1 MAATA
6 NTKGAE
12 TAADKKP
19 ADAVAEV
26 KKGSNETDTR
36 TTLSQQATKPGDAA
50 AVADR
55 PNTASDH
62 LPAITALPKDAAT
75 ALGKPGDKPPAANHL
90 PELAALPKDSP
101 VAHPKPTDSKTSA
114 AADHLPTIAPLP
126 KDAPAPPPKPGD
138 ARTAAAPEVLP
149 PLEQTKAPTLDRKT
163 LEQTAEEIHSALHRT
178 TLGFN
183 RPDREKV
190 TRILG
195 PLNQADRQ
203 ALEQVYEDKFGD
215 KTKAKAL
222 SAAIADKSGIDHTT
236 DFQSSF
242 LRQEIAGK
250 FKGPNSVE
258 QAEITSIMNRVDGKT
273 NDAGALMV
281 AINRTRDDSD
291 RGNVA
296 IRAVFETLN
305 EGQIKELD
313 QNFKRDYGRTWQEAL
328 KELGDD
334 VKPQTLKALEILKH
348 GTDHKSPQDV
358 KDLARIAVDA
368 KDPRLLGEAL
378 RGTDND
384 TRKQL
389 LEDPKF
395 MKDLT
400 IAFPTQGWTSQSL
413 ANMYERADAKGH
425 LKTGFGGSLDLNTLL
440 DPVARDYLTEGRIS
454 LKTITTQDTGKW
466 LLDDREN
473 VALAAKN
480 VSESERQQFNLGAKL
495 TEEKREPKTQEERDA
510 KNYYDKIHET
520 FSDRGN
526 PREVAM
532 WESLL
537 KHGRENIVT
546 EMAETH
552 SNAWGPFGWGSKH
565 SRQDLMSRAENLS
578 QKDYDL
584 LRDPVKGKEFRR
596 EIEESLTKYADEGER
611 TRIMQMLELKASKPS
626 YEESKQ
632 VHRAITATI
641 ADNKGHDFLGMG
653 TSYDAK
659 NILNN
664 FTSMT
669 PEDAAKIKANPAYAK
684 ELRDFLTNDSEFSKT
699 EQLLAQRMID
709 KAEKTG
715 TVPKPDELDK
725 LLKLTAGGDG
735 KKQDILIQAQKA
747 LEADPQL
754 RARLSAPKESL
765 SPEDRIVR
773 DLIVEK
779 YQSGRAR
786 HGRYDQTGQET
797 VRAVDKFIETGKL
810 SLQDKFNLRFDRKSL
825 VEAAA
830 TATPEERAALR
841 DRFRPDELKVIDSAA
856 ANGGKFSLA
865 DRIQLMS
872 MGLGEKVQDFKPE
885 LERLHTTKDG
895 LVKLQQAKDEFSQKY
910 GRSLD
915 DVVLR
920 AVEPQEKSNFQT
932 LLTASDSD
940 GRQTFYDNVW
950 TALQSDS
957 GASAGGTGLTMR
969 KSIDQTANSLEEYQ
983 KIYKSLPLE
992 KQRELDEFFNKSF
1005 EQHKQSKEK
1014 LAELVITA
1022 TITAAALAAAPFT
1035 AGASAAALA
1044 AYASVAAAGGAA
1056 LSVGTHWAIEGN
1068 DYSKDKVI
1076 GNVVHGAIAGGLIFA
1091 MPPAGSVAA
1100 VFGQGAKAVVTDTAV
1115 VTAMTGVRAAERA
1128 AVEKALAETLMQTG
1142 KNFGE
1147 KEALEVLKHAA
1158 PSLTGDASQQV
1169 ARQLAE
1175 SVAKNY
1181 GTIDAGVNALKV
1193 QAAEAGK
1200 NSAAQLGKQ
1209 VLESSAIGGAGNFV
1223 ATLADAPFNPNGLDV
1238 NNLLTQ
1244 TFVGATVGAIMPVAF
1259 KGAVSGTKYVLN
1271 ISKETNAATGAVDAV
1286 VHATPGE
1293 PVQIRHA
1300 DGNVETVTGKAKLQN
1315 GDQIVSGP
1323 EAPTATAK
1331 PESGSE
1337 RPPVAKGSADA
1348 PPEAQTGGNKP
1359 ADTTGN
1365 GSPETRTET
1374 PQTRHNEKGQL
1385 VNEKNQLINEQGKLI
1400 DGQGRLVN
1408 EEGKLIN
1415 ERGRLI
1421 NERGQTINEHNQVID
1436 SKGNLIESEFP
1447 TYPQSEFDR
1456 VRPELVQDLHQ
1467 WKTLDGKNVGE
1478 EFDALAKKLNLTEAE
1493 KNQILDGLQTVR
1505 EHGARMRDIDPEQAI
1520 NWKHTEREFGAAV
1533 DYAARNNFT
1542 KEQTQ
1547 DLLLSA
1553 MFSDG
1558 LKTKFNFTTHNVDG
1572 ATAFEQFAKQH
1583 LKDLPADR
1591 IAGIKQAI
1599 LEHQVAPPEFMAM
1612 IYGGAIMGSIKAENR
1627 AMTDV
1632 ETAALNSLKAKISN
1646 PLALGP
1652 DGLIEV
1658 PGAPKGAKAVKL
1670 TADEQ
1675 ALLNRTGLDHWYVP
1689 NEGNAWNRF
1698 SRGLIDADG
1707 IDNYAGPGGLSKI
1720 IGLRGPGKAAF
1731 FQDRHVLFGNPENPT
1746 QISSVDSWKQS
1757 QRDFLG
1763 DPKTGKLGAASPE
1776 ARQFVEQQSANIQ
1789 ANIDRAQSRVNEW
1802 VNSPD
1807 GRAELGL
1814 PAEGPIDKIP
1824 GWTGTKDKPDLIDYS
1839 TATPEELNRAR
1850 KLWDRFG
1857 DELGREQRVSL
1868 NNPPEYSPMMRTQTD
1883 RGQMIN
1889 ERGQKINDQGQ
1900 VIDSKGNPIESEFP
1914 PYPQA
1919 EFDRVRPDLV
1929 DDLRG
1934 WKTLDGKNV
1943 GEEFDNLASK
1953 LGLSEAEKNQILDG
1967 LQTVREHGAR
1977 MREVDPEQAINWK
1990 HTQREFGAA
1999 VDYAARNN
2007 FTKEQTQDLLLSA
2020 MFSDGLKTKF
2030 NFTTHNVD
2038 GATAF
2043 EQFAK
2048 QHLKDLPA
2056 ERIAGIKQAILE
2068 HQIAPPD
2075 FMAVI
2080 YGGAIMGSIKAEN
2093 RAMTDVETAA
2103 LNSLKAKISNPLA
2116 LGPDGLIEV
2125 PGAPKGSK
2133 AVKLTPDEQAL
2144 LSRTGLDYWY
2154 VPNEGNAWN
2163 KFSRGLIDADGID
2176 NYAGPG
2182 GLSKIVGLRGPGKAA
2197 FFQDR
2202 HVLFGNPQDTTQ
2214 ISSVDSWRQ
2223 SQRDFLGNPETG
2235 KLGAASPEARQFVQQ
2250 QSANIQAN
2258 IDHAQSR
2265 VNEWINSA
2273 AGRAELGL
2281 PAEGPIDKIPGWTG
2295 TKDKPDL
2302 IDYSTAT
2309 PEELA
2314 RARKLWDRFGD
2325 ELGREQR
2332 VGLRNTPEY
2341 TPLMQRGGS

>member
-6 NTKGAE
+6 DTKGADK
-12 TAADKKP
+12 AADKKP
-19 ADAVAEV
+19 ADAVAEI
-26 KKGSNETDTR
+26 KNGANDSDTTR
-36 TTLSQQATKPGDAA
+36 TTLSQQATMPGDATT
-50 AVADR
+50 VADK
-55 PNTASDH
+55 PNTAKDH
-62 LPAITALPKDAAT
+62 LPAIVSLPKDAGAALARLADKPPVPDHLPAIAALPKDAPVSNP
-75 ALGKPGDKPPAANHL
+75 KPFDAKNPAAI
-90 PELAALPKDSP
+90 
-101 VAHPKPTDSKTSA
+101 
-114 AADHLPTIAPLP
+114 DHLPVVSAPV
-126 KDAPAPPPKPGD
+126 KDAPAAPPRAGD
-138 ARTAAAPEVLP
+138 TRIATTPDVLP
-149 PLEQTKAPTLDRKT
+149 SLEQTKAPTLDRKT

-178 TLGFN
+178 TFGLN

-195 PLNQADRQ
+195 PLTQADRQ
-203 ALEQVYEDKFGD
+203 ALEQIYEDRFGD

-222 SAAIADKSGIDHTT
+222 SNAIADNSGIDHTT
-236 DFQSSF
+236 EFQSSF
-242 LRQEIAGK
+242 LRQEIAGR

-291 RGNVA
+291 RDNVA

-313 QNFKRDYGRTWQEAL
+313 QNFRRDYGKTWQQAL
-328 KELGDD
+328 GELGDD
-334 VKPQTLKALEILKH
+334 VKPQTLRALEILHK

-378 RGTDND
+378 RGTDSE

-400 IAFPTQGWTSQSL
+400 IAFPKQGWTSQSIENL
-413 ANMYERADAKGH
+413 YQRADANGKVP
-425 LKTGFGGSLDLNTLL
+425 TGFGHKLDLGTLL

-454 LKTITTQDTGKW
+454 LSTITTQDTGKW

-480 VSESERQQFNLGAKL
+480 VSASERQQFILGAKL
-495 TEEKREPKTQEERDA
+495 TEEKREPKTQEEKDA
-510 KNYYDKIHET
+510 KSYYDKIHQT
-520 FSDRGN
+520 LSDRGN
-526 PREVAM
+526 PREVTM

-584 LRDPVKGKEFRR
+584 LRDPVKGKDFRR

-611 TRIMQMLELKASKPS
+611 TRIMKMLELKAAKPT

-632 VHRAITATI
+632 VHRLITETI
-641 ADNKGHDFLGMG
+641 ADNKGHDFMGMG

-709 KAEKTG
+709 KAEKAG

-725 LLKLTAGGDG
+725 LLRLTAGGDG
-735 KKQDILIQAQKA
+735 KKQEILIQAQKA

-754 RARLSAPKESL
+754 RARLSGSREAL

-786 HGRYDQTGQET
+786 HGRYDQSGRET
-797 VRAVDKFIETGKL
+797 IRAVDKFIETGKL
-810 SLQDKFNLRFDRKSL
+810 SIQDKFNLRFDRKSL

-830 TATPEERAALR
+830 TASPEERAGLR
-841 DRFRPDELKVIDSAA
+841 ERFRPDELKVIDSAA

-895 LVKLQQAKDEFSQKY
+895 LVELQRAKDEFTQKY

-915 DVVLR
+915 DVVLS
-920 AVEPQEKSNFQT
+920 AVEPQERSNFRT
-932 LLTASDSD
+932 LLTATDSD

-950 TALQSDS
+950 SALQSDS

-983 KIYKSLPLE
+983 RIYKSLPLE
-992 KQRELDEFFNKSF
+992 KQRELDEFFNKSL

-1044 AYASVAAAGGAA
+1044 AYASIAAAGGAA

-1100 VFGQGAKAVVTDTAV
+1100 VFGQGAKAIVTDTAV

-1128 AVEKALAETLMQTG
+1128 AVEKALAKTLMQTG

-1147 KEALEVLKHAA
+1147 KEALEVLKQAA

-1181 GTIDAGVNALKV
+1181 GTIDAGVTVLRA
-1193 QAAEAGK
+1193 QAADAGK
-1200 NSAAQLGKQ
+1200 NTAAQLGKQ
-1209 VLESSAIGGAGNFV
+1209 VLESSAIGGVGNFV

-1259 KGAVSGTKYVLN
+1259 KGAISGTKYVLN
-1271 ISKETNAATGAVDAV
+1271 ISKETNAVTGVAEAI
-1286 VHATPGE
+1286 VHAKPGE

-1300 DGNVETVTGKAKLQN
+1300 DGTVETVTGKAKLQN
-1315 GDQIVSGP
+1315 GDQILSGP
-1323 EAPTATAK
+1323 EAPPATAK
-1331 PESGSE
+1331 PESGAE
-1337 RPPVAKGSADA
+1337 RTSVAKGSGDS
-1348 PPEAQTGGNKP
+1348 PSEAQPVSN
-1359 ADTTGN
+1359 
-1365 GSPETRTET
+1365 
-1374 PQTRHNEKGQL
+1374 RHEKGQL
-1385 VNEKNQLINEQGKLI
+1385 VNEKNQLIDER
-1400 DGQGRLVN
+1400 GRLVN
-1408 EEGKLIN
+1408 E
-1415 ERGRLI
+1415 
-1421 NERGQTINEHNQVID
+1421 RGQTVNEHNQVID

-1478 EFDALAKKLNLTEAE
+1478 EFDKLAQKLKLTEAE

-1505 EHGARMRDIDPEQAI
+1505 EHGARLRDIDPEQAI

-1572 ATAFEQFAKQH
+1572 AAAFEQFAKQH

-1646 PLALGP
+1646 PFALGP

-1658 PGAPKGAKAVKL
+1658 PGAPQGAKAVKL
-1670 TADEQ
+1670 TPDEQ

-1689 NEGNAWNRF
+1689 NEGNVWNRF

-1720 IGLRGPGKAAF
+1720 VGLRGPGKAAF

-1802 VNSPD
+1802 INSPA
-1807 GRAELGL
+1807 GRTELGL
-1814 PAEGPIDKIP
+1814 PADGPIDKIP

-1857 DELGREQRVSL
+1857 DELVREQRVNL

-1900 VIDSKGNPIESEFP
+1900 VIDSRGNPIESEFP

-1919 EFDRVRPDLV
+1919 EFDRVRPELV
-1929 DDLRG
+1929 DDLHS

-1943 GEEFDNLASK
+1943 GEEFDNLVKK
-1953 LGLSEAEKNQILDG
+1953 LDLSEAEKNQILDG

-1977 MREVDPEQAINWK
+1977 MREIDPEQAINWK
-1990 HTQREFGAA
+1990 HTEREFGAA

-2048 QHLKDLPA
+2048 QHLKDFPA
-2056 ERIAGIKQAILE
+2056 QRIAGIKQAILE
-2068 HQIAPPD
+2068 HQVAPPE
-2075 FMAVI
+2075 FMAMI

-2103 LNSLKAKISNPLA
+2103 LNSLKAKISNPFA

-2125 PGAPKGSK
+2125 PAAPKGAK

-2144 LSRTGLDYWY
+2144 LSRTGLDHWY
-2154 VPNEGNAWN
+2154 VPSEGNAWN
-2163 KFSRGLIDADGID
+2163 RFSRGLIDADGID

-2182 GLSKIVGLRGPGKAA
+2182 GLSKIIGLRGPGKAA

-2202 HVLFGNPQDTTQ
+2202 HVLFGNPENASQ
-2214 ISSVDSWRQ
+2214 ISSVDSWKQ
-2223 SQRDFLGNPETG
+2223 SQKDFLGDPAKG
-2235 KLGAASPEARQFVQQ
+2235 KLGAATEQARKFVEQ
-2250 QSANIQAN
+2250 QSSNIQAN
-2258 IDHAQSR
+2258 IDRAQNR
-2265 VNEWINSA
+2265 VNEWINSP

-2281 PAEGPIDKIPGWTG
+2281 PPEGAIDKIPGWTG

-2309 PEELA
+2309 PEELN

-2332 VGLRNTPEY
+2332 VHLRTTPDY
-2341 TPLMQRGGS
+2341 TPVLQRGGN